1 MSNEPLIVTAR
12 ISGAISL
19 PWAPIALDGLLMWA
33 VAQRLN
39 LPPIIAGEQ
48 IAPLEIPL
56 AREPGGRFHLASLS
70 EQVVEERELRY
81 INRRFPIEQGQTLG
95 NRKLRRIQINAGAQ
109 KSYRLPMETQHL
121 VEDRLRWWCIG
132 DRAEIQGLLAEV
144 HFLGKK
150 RSTGLGQVREWIVDA
165 CEAWPGFPVLRDGA
179 PLRAL
184 PPDWPGLA
192 ADVDIQLRNLSP
204 PYWDRTKETECAVP
218 REGGA
223 L

>member
-1 MSNEPLIVTAR
+1 MIYEPLIVTAR

-39 LPPIIAGEQ
+39 LPPLIAGEPAAQ
-48 IAPLEIPL
+48 LEIPI
-56 AREPGGRFHLASLS
+56 AREPDGRFHLSSLS
-70 EQVVEERELRY
+70 EQAVEERELRY
-81 INRRFPIEQGQTLG
+81 INRRFPLEQGQTLG
-95 NRKLRRIQINAGAQ
+95 NRKLRRISISAGAQ

-121 VEDRLRWWCIG
+121 VEDRLTWWCVG
-132 DRAEIQGLLAEV
+132 EREEIAALLAEV

-150 RSTGLGQVREWIVDA
+150 RSTGLGQIREWTIEPCA
-165 CEAWPGFPVLRDGA
+165 AWPGFPVLRDGA

-192 ADVDIQLRNLSP
+192 PGVDIQMRVISP
-204 PYWDRTKETECAVP
+204 PYWDRTREEECAVP
-218 REGGA
+218 RSA
-223 L
+223 S